1 MVFNCTLC
9 ENETCYWSNHCPSCR
24 KIKHYISCFSRDRV
38 VEVLDQV
45 LARSTEKQDLK
56 IELEIRKEIAKKEN
70 DLKQKKKAKFQLPAK
85 VIE

>member
-1 MVFNCTLC
+1 MFSCQLC
-9 ENETCYWSNHCPSCR
+9 ENETCYWSNLCPSCR
-24 KIKHYISCFSRDRV
+24 KVKHYMSCFSRDRV

-45 LARSTEKQDLK
+45 LARSEQKQDMK

-70 DLKQKKKAKFQLPAK
+70 ELIKKKKSKSLVAK